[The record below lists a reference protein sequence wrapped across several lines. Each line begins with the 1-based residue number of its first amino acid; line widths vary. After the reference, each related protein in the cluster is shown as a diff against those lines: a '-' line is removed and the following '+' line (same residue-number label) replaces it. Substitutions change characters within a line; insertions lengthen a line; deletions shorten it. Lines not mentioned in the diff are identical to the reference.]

1 MAFKGYV
8 LLWKLTY
15 SNNTTEVCKFGELDQ
30 ALRKAKACGLGVDYE
45 PAKWG
50 TYLES
55 QQQNNTDLDLTI
67 PE

>member
-1 MAFKGYV
+1 MGYKGYV

-15 SNNTTEVCKFGELDQ
+15 SNDTTEVCKFGELNDLLVQ
-30 ALRKAKACGLGVDYE
+30 AKACGLGVDYE

-55 QQQNNTDLDLTI
+55 QQQNNTPIDLTI